1 MSNAG
6 VPVRISL
13 RVEAETAEAREW
25 AMDKAVRALVAA
37 GFDDL
42 DAPPRP
48 TLTLVKEA
56 AS

>member
-6 VPVRISL
+6 VPVKIWL
-13 RVEAETAEAREW
+13 RVEAETVEAKEW
-25 AMDKAVRALVAA
+25 AMDKAVRALIAA
-37 GFDDL
+37 GFEDL